1 MPTTEKKY
9 EYALPVGTVIKGKN
23 QQYRIESVLG
33 QGGFGITYRVA
44 STLRVGTIE
53 VEAIFALKEH
63 FIKGHCHRAANG
75 LVVEYGREAAE
86 LVEKSRHDFQTE
98 AERLTLVCEGCENIV
113 KVSEVIEQNNTVYY
127 VMEYLDGGDLRSLV
141 KQRGTPLSEAETI
154 SIIIPI
160 AKAIGFI
167 HQHNLLHLDIKPD
180 NIVMRRGIKGGA
192 DVPVLIDFG
201 IAKHFDKKGTPTSQ
215 INAKGATLGYSPIE
229 QYDMISHFAPE
240 IDVYA
245 LAATTFY
252 LLTATDPDSAF
263 NLKAELI
270 SQKLPDNLSDRTRQA
285 VIQGMAKLSENRTP
299 SPQAFIKNLRER
311 YSLPINY
318 VLRGQESKY
327 RIIGVK
333 GESDSHLL
341 YSASIDTGEDIA
353 ANSPQQTAIVNY
365 DIYELFDSNNSR
377 RKKDESVTDTSQ
389 AAIKQFEAMLKRNF
403 NYDFNSPTHLRDTAL
418 AYEYFNA
425 NGTIYYSFGWS
436 GEKTKYTEGDE
447 IVLPK
452 GEYEFY
458 TYTRCVTEADDS
470 ETDYMQSY
478 GNNHRYYYVYD
489 QPTFS
494 VEDGTY
500 NDDVNVKIENLPN
513 TNSAQVYYY
522 FYDETQ
528 EPEDE
533 EGVLYHADDVIT
545 MTESKILKA
554 YIVVEGDS
562 GKKYR
567 TEPVEAEYTII
578 AKTQL
583 NISYAQNSREW
594 ASYCASENS
603 LETPDGLQAYVVK
616 QATKMGV
623 QVEAIDYIP
632 QGVGV
637 LLKRTAEV
645 AEPIVAKAYIG
656 NEPETPANKLVGT
669 TTSTSVKTLTGSVYV
684 LYNDGFTRATSGSI
698 GANRGYLLFDETV
711 AAGARLSIFEDE
723 TTAVE
728 NVNRE
733 TLTNNQYY
741 NLNGQRVVAPKKNG
755 LYIVN
760 GQKKIVK

>member
-425 NGTIYYSFGWS
+425 NGTIYYVRRHDYRPQSALSQSLSSIGTSLTAATTGSLHAISRHKGKIAVIAAVIAIAYLGISNSDTIGSWFKSDKTAETVEPEEDITAVEEEQPAKDTDNPNIVAQPQQTTTQTETNTTNADEEAKRKKEEAEKKRKEEEAKRKAEEEAKRKKEEEARHTAYQNARNKATSAYNRWRNAS
-436 GEKTKYTEGDE
+436 GQEK
-447 IVLPK
+447 
-452 GEYEFY
+452 
-458 TYTRCVTEADDS
+458 
-470 ETDYMQSY
+470 
-478 GNNHRYYYVYD
+478 
-489 QPTFS
+489 
-494 VEDGTY
+494 
-500 NDDVNVKIENLPN
+500 ENL
-513 TNSAQVYYY
+513 
-522 FYDETQ
+522 FY
-528 EPEDE
+528 
-533 EGVLYHADDVIT
+533 
-545 MTESKILKA
+545 S
-554 YIVVEGDS
+554 
-562 GKKYR
+562 
-567 TEPVEAEYTII
+567 TINE
-578 AKTQL
+578 L
-583 NISYAQNSREW
+583 NNAIS
-594 ASYCASENS
+594 
-603 LETPDGLQAYVVK
+603 
-616 QATKMGV
+616 
-623 QVEAIDYIP
+623 
-632 QGVGV
+632 
-637 LLKRTAEV
+637 
-645 AEPIVAKAYIG
+645 VAKANGY
-656 NEPETPANKLVGT
+656 
-669 TTSTSVKTLTGSVYV
+669 STSDLQNM
-684 LYNDGFTRATSGSI
+684 LN
-698 GANRGYLLFDETV
+698 TV
-711 AAGARLSIFEDE
+711 NA
-723 TTAVE
+723 
-728 NVNRE
+728 
-733 TLTNNQYY
+733 Y
-741 NLNGQRVVAPKKNG
+741 
-755 LYIVN
+755 
-760 GQKKIVK
+760 

>member
-299 SPQAFIKNLRER
+299 SQQAFIKNLRER

-425 NGTIYYSFGWS
+425 NGTIYYVRRHDYRPQSALSQSLSSIGTSLTAATTGSLHAISRHKGKIAVIAAVIAIAYLGISNSDTIGSWFKSDKTAETVEPEEDITAVEEEQPAKDTDNPNIVAQPQQTTTQTETNTTNADEEAKRKKEEAEKKRKEEEAKRKAEEEAKRKKEEEARHTAYQNARNKATSAYNRWRNAS
-436 GEKTKYTEGDE
+436 GQEK
-447 IVLPK
+447 
-452 GEYEFY
+452 
-458 TYTRCVTEADDS
+458 
-470 ETDYMQSY
+470 
-478 GNNHRYYYVYD
+478 
-489 QPTFS
+489 
-494 VEDGTY
+494 
-500 NDDVNVKIENLPN
+500 ENL
-513 TNSAQVYYY
+513 
-522 FYDETQ
+522 FY
-528 EPEDE
+528 
-533 EGVLYHADDVIT
+533 
-545 MTESKILKA
+545 S
-554 YIVVEGDS
+554 
-562 GKKYR
+562 
-567 TEPVEAEYTII
+567 TINE
-578 AKTQL
+578 L
-583 NISYAQNSREW
+583 NNAIS
-594 ASYCASENS
+594 
-603 LETPDGLQAYVVK
+603 
-616 QATKMGV
+616 
-623 QVEAIDYIP
+623 
-632 QGVGV
+632 
-637 LLKRTAEV
+637 
-645 AEPIVAKAYIG
+645 VAKANGY
-656 NEPETPANKLVGT
+656 
-669 TTSTSVKTLTGSVYV
+669 STSDLQNM
-684 LYNDGFTRATSGSI
+684 LN
-698 GANRGYLLFDETV
+698 TV
-711 AAGARLSIFEDE
+711 NA
-723 TTAVE
+723 
-728 NVNRE
+728 
-733 TLTNNQYY
+733 Y
-741 NLNGQRVVAPKKNG
+741 
-755 LYIVN
+755 
-760 GQKKIVK
+760 

>member
-180 NIVMRRGIKGGA
+180 NIVMRRGINGGA

-389 AAIKQFEAMLKRNF
+389 AAIKQFEAMLKSNF

-425 NGTIYYSFGWS
+425 NGTIYYVRRHDYRPQSALSQSLSSIGTSLTAATTGSLHAISRHKGKIAVIAAVIAIAYLGISNADTIGSWFKS
-436 GEKTKYTEGDE
+436 DKTAETVEPEEDITAVE
-447 IVLPK
+447 EEQLV
-452 GEYEFY
+452 E
-458 TYTRCVTEADDS
+458 
-470 ETDYMQSY
+470 ETD
-478 GNNHRYYYVYD
+478 NPNAIT
-489 QPTFS
+489 QPQQTTTS
-494 VEDGTY
+494 QAET
-500 NDDVNVKIENLPN
+500 N
-513 TNSAQVYYY
+513 TTNA
-522 FYDETQ
+522 
-528 EPEDE
+528 DE
-533 EGVLYHADDVIT
+533 EA
-545 MTESKILKA
+545 KR
-554 YIVVEGDS
+554 
-562 GKKYR
+562 KKEEEEKR
-567 TEPVEAEYTII
+567 KKEEAEKKRKEEE
-578 AKTQL
+578 AKRK
-583 NISYAQNSREW
+583 AE
-594 ASYCASENS
+594 E
-603 LETPDGLQAYVVK
+603 
-616 QATKMGV
+616 
-623 QVEAIDYIP
+623 EA
-632 QGVGV
+632 
-637 LLKRTAEV
+637 KRTAYQNARNKATSAYNRWRNASGQEKENLFYSTINELNN
-645 AEPIVAKAYIG
+645 AISVAKANGY
-656 NEPETPANKLVGT
+656 
-669 TTSTSVKTLTGSVYV
+669 STSDLQNM
-684 LYNDGFTRATSGSI
+684 LN
-698 GANRGYLLFDETV
+698 TV
-711 AAGARLSIFEDE
+711 NS
-723 TTAVE
+723 
-728 NVNRE
+728 
-733 TLTNNQYY
+733 Y
-741 NLNGQRVVAPKKNG
+741 
-755 LYIVN
+755 
-760 GQKKIVK
+760 

>member
-154 SIIIPI
+154 SIVIPI

-318 VLRGQESKY
+318 VLRGQESNY

-425 NGTIYYSFGWS
+425 NGTIYYVRRHDYRPQSALSQSLSSIGTSLTAATTGSLYAIGRHKGKIAVIAAVIAVAYLGISNADTIGSWFKSDKTAETVEPEEEISVAEEEQPAKDTDNPNIVAQPQQTTTQTETNTTNADEEAKSKKEEEEKRKKEEAEKKRKEEEAKRKAEEEAKRKKEEEARHTAYQNARNKATSAYNRWRNAS
-436 GEKTKYTEGDE
+436 GQEK
-447 IVLPK
+447 
-452 GEYEFY
+452 
-458 TYTRCVTEADDS
+458 
-470 ETDYMQSY
+470 
-478 GNNHRYYYVYD
+478 
-489 QPTFS
+489 
-494 VEDGTY
+494 
-500 NDDVNVKIENLPN
+500 ENL
-513 TNSAQVYYY
+513 
-522 FYDETQ
+522 FY
-528 EPEDE
+528 
-533 EGVLYHADDVIT
+533 
-545 MTESKILKA
+545 S
-554 YIVVEGDS
+554 
-562 GKKYR
+562 
-567 TEPVEAEYTII
+567 TINE
-578 AKTQL
+578 L
-583 NISYAQNSREW
+583 NNAIS
-594 ASYCASENS
+594 
-603 LETPDGLQAYVVK
+603 
-616 QATKMGV
+616 
-623 QVEAIDYIP
+623 
-632 QGVGV
+632 
-637 LLKRTAEV
+637 
-645 AEPIVAKAYIG
+645 VAKANGY
-656 NEPETPANKLVGT
+656 
-669 TTSTSVKTLTGSVYV
+669 STSDLQNM
-684 LYNDGFTRATSGSI
+684 LN
-698 GANRGYLLFDETV
+698 TV
-711 AAGARLSIFEDE
+711 NS
-723 TTAVE
+723 
-728 NVNRE
+728 
-733 TLTNNQYY
+733 Y
-741 NLNGQRVVAPKKNG
+741 
-755 LYIVN
+755 
-760 GQKKIVK
+760 

>member
-75 LVVEYGREAAE
+75 IVVEYGREAAE

-180 NIVMRRGIKGGA
+180 NIVMRRGINGGA

-318 VLRGQESKY
+318 VLRGQESNY

-353 ANSPQQTAIVNY
+353 ASSPQQTAIVNY

-389 AAIKQFEAMLKRNF
+389 AAIKQFEIMLKSNF

-425 NGTIYYSFGWS
+425 NGTIYYVRRHDYRPQSALSQSLSSIGTTLTAATTGSLYAISRHKGKIAIFIAAFAVAYLGIRNADTIGSWFKS
-436 GEKTKYTEGDE
+436 DKTAETVEPEEDITAVE
-447 IVLPK
+447 EEQLV
-452 GEYEFY
+452 E
-458 TYTRCVTEADDS
+458 
-470 ETDYMQSY
+470 ETDNPNAITLPQQTTTSQAETNTTNADEEAKRKKEEEEKRKKEEAEKKRKEEEAKRKAEEEAKRKKEEEARHTAYQNARNKATSA
-478 GNNHRYYYVYD
+478 
-489 QPTFS
+489 
-494 VEDGTY
+494 Y
-500 NDDVNVKIENLPN
+500 NRWRNASGQEKENL
-513 TNSAQVYYY
+513 
-522 FYDETQ
+522 FY
-528 EPEDE
+528 
-533 EGVLYHADDVIT
+533 
-545 MTESKILKA
+545 S
-554 YIVVEGDS
+554 
-562 GKKYR
+562 
-567 TEPVEAEYTII
+567 TINE
-578 AKTQL
+578 L
-583 NISYAQNSREW
+583 NNAIS
-594 ASYCASENS
+594 
-603 LETPDGLQAYVVK
+603 
-616 QATKMGV
+616 
-623 QVEAIDYIP
+623 
-632 QGVGV
+632 
-637 LLKRTAEV
+637 
-645 AEPIVAKAYIG
+645 VAKANGY
-656 NEPETPANKLVGT
+656 
-669 TTSTSVKTLTGSVYV
+669 STSDLQNM
-684 LYNDGFTRATSGSI
+684 LN
-698 GANRGYLLFDETV
+698 TV
-711 AAGARLSIFEDE
+711 NA
-723 TTAVE
+723 
-728 NVNRE
+728 
-733 TLTNNQYY
+733 Y
-741 NLNGQRVVAPKKNG
+741 
-755 LYIVN
+755 
-760 GQKKIVK
+760 